1 MHCSAMIWNAV
12 HWQKLPENFKR
23 MQQFRAHYTSSSN
36 HRREKCAYCALVKDI
51 WDEIIDLCN
60 ILVNFVF
67 PFGWLKINF
76 ISSSIVVFLIAR
88 VYFRYPHIISDAL
101 LKKALFK
108 YFSVSNI
115 LHTFLITPNISNNN
129 TLF

>member
-1 MHCSAMIWNAV
+1 MC
-12 HWQKLPENFKR
+12 LP
-23 MQQFRAHYTSSSN
+23 
-36 HRREKCAYCALVKDI
+36 LVKDI

-60 ILVNFVF
+60 ILVTFVF